1 MGFRFSDFSASSS
14 TQTASAAAKSS
25 FDHGVEYP
33 AMIAGL
39 WTATNEYQ
47 GVVKGGVCILIAVE
61 DNDSKVAFRTMFVPL
76 GKMENGQLNYGYVLG
91 ARATYAKLMQ
101 GLLRCS
107 DTDAELQKKIVDA
120 KLESLSS
127 LVGLPCLAR
136 MSIKESN
143 GKKWANIDAIQGE
156 TARSKGID
164 VNSLSVESLPP
175 VDIQRVAGKFV
186 VIQNADDCET
196 VKGLRLKNDKAVDD
210 KAVDDIPF

>member
-1 MGFRFSDFSASSS
+1 MGFRFSDFSAASS
-14 TQTASAAAKSS
+14 TQTASVTKSS

-120 KLESLSS
+120 KLENLSS

-156 TARSKGID
+156 TTRSKGID
-164 VNSLSVESLPP
+164 VNSLSVESLPA
-175 VDIQRVAGKFV
+175 VDIQKVAGKFV
-186 VIQNADDCET
+186 AIQNAEDCET
-196 VKGLRLKNDKAVDD
+196 IKGLKLKDD
-210 KAVDDIPF
+210 KAVNTDAVDDNLF

>member
-1 MGFRFSDFSASSS
+1 MGFRFSDFSASSPD
-14 TQTASAAAKSS
+14 QTANTMKIS

-47 GVVKGGVCILIAVE
+47 GVVKGGVCILVAVE
-61 DNDSKVAFRTMFVPL
+61 DNDSKIAFRTMFVPL
-76 GKMENGQLNYGYVLG
+76 GKMKDGQLEYGYVLG

-120 KLESLSS
+120 KLSNLSS

-136 MSIKESN
+136 MSIKEYN

-164 VNSLSVESLPP
+164 VNSISFESLPA

-186 VIQNADDCET
+186 AIQNADDCET

-210 KAVDDIPF
+210 KAVDDNLF

>member
-1 MGFRFSDFSASSS
+1 MGFRFSDFSAASS
-14 TQTASAAAKSS
+14 TQTATTTKSS

-136 MSIKESN
+136 MSVKDSN
-143 GKKWANIDAIQGE
+143 GKKWANIEAVQGE
-156 TARSKGID
+156 TSRAKGID
-164 VNSLSVESLPP
+164 VNSLSVESLPA
-175 VDIQRVAGKFV
+175 VDIQKVAGKFV
-186 VIQNADDCET
+186 QIQNAEDCET
-196 VKGLRLKNDKAVDD
+196 IKGLKLKDD
-210 KAVDDIPF
+210 KAVNTDAVDDNLF

>member
-1 MGFRFSDFSASSS
+1 MGFRFSDFSASSPA
-14 TQTASAAAKSS
+14 QTATTTKNS

-127 LVGLPCLAR
+127 LIGLPCLAR

-156 TARSKGID
+156 TTRSKGID
-164 VNSLSVESLPP
+164 VNTLSVESLPA
-175 VDIQRVAGKFV
+175 VDIQKVAGKFV
-186 VIQNADDCET
+186 TIQNASDCET
-196 VKGLRLKNDKAVDD
+196 IKGLKLKDDTAVNTDAVDENM
-210 KAVDDIPF
+210 F